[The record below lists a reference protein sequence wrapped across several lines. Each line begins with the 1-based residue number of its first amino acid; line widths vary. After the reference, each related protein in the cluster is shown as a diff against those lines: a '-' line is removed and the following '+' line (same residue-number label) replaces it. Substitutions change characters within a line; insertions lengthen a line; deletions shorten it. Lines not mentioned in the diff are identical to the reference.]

1 MKSGHWPPVQ
11 FDHGA
16 ANCKIVIASNRYG
29 GTAMKSPALVTL
41 AFVLMTAPAYAQ
53 AVPNMP
59 TKNPWLADS
68 AFPISHSNSAATEAV
83 AHAGPTKGRKL
94 SVADVKTVPN
104 VFTSNPTV
112 KNVSG
117 ERIIIASGVDGIRVR
132 PSNSS
137 RSCHIPVSK
146 TWRATRGDTSSRV
159 ERSRRRSCPLM
170 AFSGHS
176 AHRAV
181 CLLLGVERT
190 SQ

>member
-1 MKSGHWPPVQ
+1 
-11 FDHGA
+11 
-16 ANCKIVIASNRYG
+16 
-29 GTAMKSPALVTL
+29 MKSPALVTL

-117 ERIIIASGVDGIRVR
+117 ERIIIASGVDGIRKILATGETFELVAFMPYPGLENLAGNAPETLQAALSEVEGGHVR
-132 PSNSS
+132 
-137 RSCHIPVSK
+137 
-146 TWRATRGDTSSRV
+146 
-159 ERSRRRSCPLM
+159 
-170 AFSGHS
+170 
-176 AHRAV
+176 
-181 CLLLGVERT
+181 
-190 SQ
+190 